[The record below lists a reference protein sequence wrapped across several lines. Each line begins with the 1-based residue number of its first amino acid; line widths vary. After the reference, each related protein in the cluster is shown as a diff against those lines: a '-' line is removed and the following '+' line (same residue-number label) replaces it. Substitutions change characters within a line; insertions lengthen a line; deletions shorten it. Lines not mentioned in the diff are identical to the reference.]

1 MPSCSRRSEDAVAK
15 ERTGALLQIEIMSRA
30 ELEDC
35 PQWQHLYA
43 HERKDRRYY
52 EIVEDTIDQGF
63 DYGYFVLKDEAGQ
76 IRAIQPFFVNDQDM
90 LGGDQPADR
99 KIDVPSP
106 AYLAAAPENADIDG
120 RMCGWR
126 RAS

>member
-1 MPSCSRRSEDAVAK
+1 MLRGLEAAESDAVLLAPSEDAVAK

-52 EIVEDTIDQGF
+52 EIVENTIDQGF

-90 LGGDQPADR
+90 LGGT
-99 KIDVPSP
+99 SP
-106 AYLAAAPENADIDG
+106 QTVKLMSKLAYPFDAHTHQG
-120 RMCGWR
+120 
-126 RAS
+126 